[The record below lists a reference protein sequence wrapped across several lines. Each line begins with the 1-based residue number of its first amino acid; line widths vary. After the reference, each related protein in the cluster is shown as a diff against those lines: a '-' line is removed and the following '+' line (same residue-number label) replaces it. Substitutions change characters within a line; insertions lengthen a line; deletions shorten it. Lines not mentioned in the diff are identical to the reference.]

1 MPCLRARHY
10 DALVTMAFASLV
22 RLVDSR
28 TEKDTR
34 FYQDVDTPFGN
45 LPFEL
50 GNLFLAEAGR
60 GIDTHMAILVL
71 IALCGGLNLGFGTQ
85 NLWPRG

>member
-34 FYQDVDTPFGN
+34 FYQDVDTPFSN
-45 LPFEL
+45 LPLEL
-50 GNLFLAEAGR
+50 GNLFLA
-60 GIDTHMAILVL
+60 
-71 IALCGGLNLGFGTQ
+71 
-85 NLWPRG
+85 

>member
-10 DALVTMAFASLV
+10 EALVTMAFASLV

-45 LPFEL
+45 LPLDL
-50 GNLFLAEAGR
+50 GNLFLA
-60 GIDTHMAILVL
+60 
-71 IALCGGLNLGFGTQ
+71 
-85 NLWPRG
+85 